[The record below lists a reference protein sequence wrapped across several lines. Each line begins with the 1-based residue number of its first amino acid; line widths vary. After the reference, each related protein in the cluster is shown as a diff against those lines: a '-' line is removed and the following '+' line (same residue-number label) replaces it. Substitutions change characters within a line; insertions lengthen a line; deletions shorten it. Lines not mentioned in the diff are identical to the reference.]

1 MCGIFGV
8 ISGQKIG
15 NEVDIIRSGFFN
27 KSRGPE
33 RTVTICL
40 EDAVLMFHRLAI
52 NNLSHA
58 CDQPFIY
65 VDGSQTHYVLCNGE
79 IYNYKNLISKYCLEG
94 IIETDCEVIFPL
106 WKHFNY
112 NFKHL
117 NNALL
122 GEYSF
127 VIVTIDTRLGLSPEE
142 QKIETIR
149 MATDS
154 SSVRPLFYVVDEE
167 QNVIGFSSLL
177 KGLTSLDFINK
188 NKIKRIHSGEMIEIH
203 MDNRKIGR
211 HTQMIYSPDL
221 NLRALTYPLENT
233 ESLRRMIVE
242 TLESCVLTRLQSDR
256 EVGCLLSGGLD
267 SSLVAAI
274 AANELKKYNV
284 KLRTFSIGMKGG
296 TDLEYARKVADHIE
310 SIHTEVIFTAEEGL
324 SVWEEVIRTCET
336 YDITTIRASVG
347 QYLLGRWIS
356 ENTDIKVV
364 LNGDGADEAQMG
376 YIYYYNAPNAIE
388 AHKDSMRL
396 IDNIYLYDGLRVDR
410 NISRWGLEA
419 RVPYLDKR
427 FVELY
432 KVIHP
437 NVKRPMKGER
447 MEKSLIRES
456 FMENREGIL
465 PEEVMMRRKEAFS
478 DGVSSKEKSWY
489 KVIQEYVKREKG
501 MEERE
506 WYKREFERE
515 FGEEVRGIIP
525 YYWMPQWVDGVD
537 DPSARELKNY

>member
-8 ISGQKIG
+8 VSAQKIG

-33 RTVTICL
+33 RTLIACL

-52 NNLSHA
+52 NNTSHD
-58 CDQPFIY
+58 CDQPFVY
-65 VDGSQTHYVLCNGE
+65 VDGPRTHYVMCNGE
-79 IYNYKNLISKYCLEG
+79 IYNYKNLTTKHYLEG
-94 IIETDCEVIFPL
+94 IIDTDCEVIFPL
-106 WKHFNY
+106 WKRFNY
-112 NFKHL
+112 NLKHL
-117 NNALL
+117 NNALV

-127 VIVTIDTRLGLSPEE
+127 VIITIDTRNGLSPEE
-142 QKIETIR
+142 QRVESIR
-149 MATDS
+149 MCTDT
-154 SSVRPLFYVVDEE
+154 SSVRPLFYVVDEQ
-167 QNVIGFSSLL
+167 QNIVGFSSLL

-188 NKIKRIHSGEMIEIH
+188 SKIKRIHSGEMIEIH
-203 MDNRKIGR
+203 FDNGKIGR
-211 HTQMIYSPDL
+211 HTQSIYSPDL
-221 NLRALTYPLENT
+221 NLRALTYPLEHSD
-233 ESLRRMIVE
+233 SLKRTIVE
-242 TLESCVLTRLQSDR
+242 TLEACVISRLQSDR
-256 EVGCLLSGGLD
+256 EIGCLLSGGLD

-274 AANELKKYNV
+274 AANELKKYNIQ
-284 KLRTFSIGMKGG
+284 LRTFSIGMKGG
-296 TDLEYARKVADHIE
+296 TDLEYAKKVADHIE
-310 SIHTEVIFTAEEGL
+310 SIHTEVLFTEEEGL
-324 SVWEEVIRTCET
+324 SMLEEVIKTCET

-437 NVKRPMKGER
+437 NVKRPIVGER
-447 MEKSLIRES
+447 MEKNLIREA

-465 PEEVMMRRKEAFS
+465 PEEVLMRRKEAFS

-506 WYKREFERE
+506 WYKREFDRE
-515 FGEEVRGIIP
+515 FGEEVRAIIP

-537 DPSARELKNY
+537 DPSSRELKNY